1 MQATREQSAVE
12 LKAVV
17 IRKRRRSAAKAIN
30 IITKLFIAI
39 MSRFK

>member
-17 IRKRRRSAAKAIN
+17 IRRSAAKAIN